1 MFLRTIKGK
10 SKETARTTSKML
22 ILEADS
28 GVVWEEKHLI
38 SCVEHPEKESPH
50 REEGVK
56 ARLGQVVR
64 SMHHERKRVER
75 LKYREIYSR
84 PVGR

>member
-1 MFLRTIKGK
+1 
-10 SKETARTTSKML
+10 ML

-38 SCVEHPEKESPH
+38 SYVDHPEKGCPH

-56 ARLGQVVR
+56 ARLGQVV
-64 SMHHERKRVER
+64 
-75 LKYREIYSR
+75 
-84 PVGR
+84 

>member
-1 MFLRTIKGK
+1 
-10 SKETARTTSKML
+10 ML

-38 SCVEHPEKESPH
+38 SYVDHLEKECPH

-56 ARLGQVVR
+56 ARLGQVV
-64 SMHHERKRVER
+64 
-75 LKYREIYSR
+75 
-84 PVGR
+84 